1 MKLILARHGET
12 NYNHLRK
19 FYGSADVSLDEK
31 GKRQAQ
37 ELAEKVR
44 KLQPTLFV
52 RTNLQRTKQTISATE
67 AFFPTTPTI
76 IIPNLAEK
84 GFGNW
89 EGLDADEIETQ
100 YPEDWEKWLSAPLT
114 YTPATVEPFDYFRT
128 RVQQGLQWLLEH
140 VTESDV
146 VFIVAHLGSL
156 RLIYQE
162 LIDPTADFYS
172 LDFKAS
178 CYSTIEFRN
187 GSVYQWE
194 MNQ

>member
-19 FYGSADVSLDEK
+19 FYGSTDVSLDEK
-31 GKRQAQ
+31 GKKQAQ
-37 ELAEKVR
+37 DLAEKVR
-44 KLQPTLFV
+44 KLHPTLFV
-52 RTNLQRTKQTISATE
+52 RTNLRRTKQTISAIE
-67 AFFPTTPTI
+67 AFFPTTPTM
-76 IIPNLAEK
+76 IIPDLAEK

-89 EGLDADEIETQ
+89 EGLDADEIEAK
-100 YPEDWEKWLSAPLT
+100 YPEDWQKWLAAPLT
-114 YTPATVEPFDYFRT
+114 YTPATVEPFDHFQT
-128 RVQQGLQWLLEH
+128 RVHQGLRWLLEH

-162 LIDPTADFYS
+162 LVDSTADFYS

-178 CYSTIEFRN
+178 CYSILELKN
-187 GSVYQWE
+187 GEVSRQQL
-194 MNQ
+194 NL

>member
-31 GKRQAQ
+31 GKRQAR
-37 ELAEKVR
+37 ELAGKVR
-44 KLQPTLFV
+44 KLHPTLFV
-52 RTNLQRTKQTISATE
+52 KTNLQRTKQTISATE
-67 AFFPTTPTI
+67 AFFPTTPTM
-76 IIPNLAEK
+76 IIPDLAEK

-89 EGLDADEIETQ
+89 EGLDADEIEAR
-100 YPEDWEKWLSAPLT
+100 YPEDWKKWLAAPLT
-114 YTPATVEPFDYFRT
+114 YTPATVEPFDHFQT
-128 RVQQGLQWLLEH
+128 RVQQGLRWLLEH

-162 LIDPTADFYS
+162 LVDPTADFYS
-172 LDFKAS
+172 LDFKARS
-178 CYSTIEFRN
+178 EERRVGKECRL
-187 GSVYQWE
+187 
-194 MNQ
+194 